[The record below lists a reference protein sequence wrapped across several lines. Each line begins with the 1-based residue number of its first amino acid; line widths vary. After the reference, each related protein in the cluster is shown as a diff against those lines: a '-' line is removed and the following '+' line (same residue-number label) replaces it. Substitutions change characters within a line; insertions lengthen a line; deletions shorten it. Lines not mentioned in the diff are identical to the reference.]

1 MSKTSA
7 WYVSSLHFFLFF
19 LSAPHGPRLTSSG
32 TFSFLLCVVLC
43 TGWNGLLIM
52 RCEALVGTRS
62 YPAAYSLATEML
74 RRDPNDGDAM

>member
-1 MSKTSA
+1 MKLFVFSFS
-7 WYVSSLHFFLFF
+7 LFF
-19 LSAPHGPRLTSSG
+19 FVCFVCLFVCL
-32 TFSFLLCVVLC
+32 FNY
-43 TGWNGLLIM
+43 TGWSGLLVM